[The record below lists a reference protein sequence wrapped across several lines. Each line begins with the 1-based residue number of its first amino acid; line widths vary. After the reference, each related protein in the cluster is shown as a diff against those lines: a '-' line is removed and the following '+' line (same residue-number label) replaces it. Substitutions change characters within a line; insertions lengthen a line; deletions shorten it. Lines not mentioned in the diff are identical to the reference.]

1 MGDMYDYLSWRGDL
15 SFDADPFN
23 EIDNLLLATL
33 SYTHF
38 DGIVPED
45 GRVVPL
51 EEARDRFFR
60 THDRAALK
68 REPSFQAKPP
78 FLMDEMLK
86 SRRFRDLGICS
97 YINRVEAD
105 KRLQMSA
112 VSFLPGDGSCYV
124 AFRGTDSTLTGWKED
139 FDLSYI
145 AETPGQELAI
155 EYLNRVA
162 ALQELP
168 LRVGGHSKG
177 GNFAVYS
184 SSFCEPAVQ
193 ERILTV
199 FNNDGPGFLQD
210 MIQSEE
216 YHRMLPKIHSIIPD
230 TSIIGLLLSSL
241 SQPHVIKSTAN
252 GIMQH
257 DCFTW
262 CIQGNRFVEANL
274 SELGKIVDRTLDTMI
289 EETDN
294 EDLKSLAQ
302 TFFTILEATGKETV
316 DEISNE
322 KLRSAKKMLSTVPYI
337 PKKKLAEMLRF
348 AAHLLLKA
356 RQTAR
361 EELPGVLKSG
371 KSLREA

>member
-1 MGDMYDYLSWRGDL
+1 MGDMHDYLSWRGDL
-15 SFDADPFN
+15 SFDTDPFN

-51 EEARDRFFR
+51 EEVRDRFFR

-68 REPSFQAKPP
+68 RDPSFQTKPP
-78 FLMDEMLK
+78 FLMDEMLR
-86 SRRFRDLGICS
+86 SRRFRDLGICC
-97 YINRVEAD
+97 YINRVEAE

-112 VSFLPGDGSCYV
+112 VTFLPGDGSCYV

-155 EYLNRVA
+155 AYLNRA
-162 ALQELP
+162 ASLQELP

-177 GNFAVYS
+177 GNFAVYG

-193 ERILTV
+193 DRILTIY
-199 FNNDGPGFLQD
+199 NNDGPGFLQNV
-210 MIQSEE
+210 IQSEG
-216 YHRMLPKIHSIIPD
+216 YHRILPKIYSIIPD

-241 SQPHVIKSTAN
+241 SQPHVIKSTAT

-274 SELGKIVDRTLDTMI
+274 SEMGKIVERTLDTMI
-289 EETDN
+289 EETDS
-294 EDLKSLAQ
+294 EDLKSLTQ
-302 TFFTILEATGKETV
+302 TFFTILESTGKETV

-322 KLRSAKKMLSTVPYI
+322 KLRSAKKMLSTVPFI
-337 PKKKLAEMLRF
+337 PKKKQEEMFRF
-348 AAHLLLKA
+348 AVHLLLKA
-356 RQTAR
+356 RQTTM
-361 EELPGVLKSG
+361 EELPGALKV
-371 KSLREA
+371 K